1 MRICIIFNF
10 MVLVLMTQFG
20 YAQTITLNE
29 FLDKL
34 KQSHPFFDKEK
45 LTAQIDQQEQNSL
58 IGAQDW
64 NVITSAVYSHEE
76 PAITF
81 AGPDRTDAIFLN
93 GGVERLF
100 WATGGRFSAS
110 VSIGYAHLD
119 IIPLYN
125 IPDDLFQNRVSVS
138 YSHPLMKN
146 RKGFLNRLQHD
157 LKQYDIDFSEIRAI
171 ENMEDFL
178 AYAAVKYLDW
188 VFLGEQNII
197 MEERLKLSEEEFT
210 RTERKKKANL
220 IDQADVIR
228 AEDAVR
234 IWKQNLVLS
243 ESQWKAL
250 QAELAV
256 LTQDNEL
263 YHSSPDFN
271 LYKIS
276 DLGSLETV
284 SSQLKKDSRLINLLA
299 LQLNQ
304 LDFIR
309 TGYIET
315 SKPDL
320 TALVQVNLK
329 RTEDAFGEALLLR
342 RPDALLRLQYKFPV
356 KNRTAKSNIVKTDL
370 QILKLKKQIDEVTIN
385 LTSALTNLHIR
396 MQELQDV
403 MLLNLEQIES
413 AKERTKE
420 ELKLYNQGR
429 GDLTFVIQRR
439 DNEQFAKLTYAINAL
454 TYHKLLIEYQAI
466 VDHLYE

>member
-1 MRICIIFNF
+1 MF
-10 MVLVLMTQFG
+10 MTQFG
-20 YAQTITLNE
+20 YVQTITLDK

-45 LTAQIDQQEQNSL
+45 LTAQIEQQEQNSL
-58 IGAQDW
+58 MGAQDW
-64 NVITSAVYSHEE
+64 NLIASANYSHEE

-110 VSIGYAHLD
+110 VSLGYAHLD

-146 RKGFLNRLQHD
+146 RKGFLDQLQYE

-171 ENMEDFL
+171 ENMEGFL
-178 AYAAVKYLDW
+178 TYAAVKYLDW
-188 VFLGEQNII
+188 AFLAEQKVIL
-197 MEERLKLSEEEFT
+197 EERLKLSEEEYT
-210 RTERKKKANL
+210 RTERKRKANL
-220 IDQADVIR
+220 IDQVDVIR

-234 IWKQNLVLS
+234 IWRQNLELS

-250 QAELAV
+250 RAELAV
-256 LTQDNEL
+256 LTQDNEINQ
-263 YHSSPDFN
+263 SSPDFN
-271 LYKIS
+271 LYKIP
-276 DLGSLETV
+276 DLGSLDAV
-284 SSQLKKDSRLINLLA
+284 SSQLKQDSRLLNLLA
-299 LQLNQ
+299 IQLNQ

-309 TGYIET
+309 TGYSET
-315 SKPDL
+315 AKPDL
-320 TALVQVNLK
+320 NALVEINLK

-342 RPDALLRLQYKFPV
+342 RPDALLSLQYKFPV
-356 KNRTAKSNIVKTDL
+356 KNRTAKSNIIKTDL
-370 QILKLKKQIDEVTIN
+370 QISKLKKEIDVVTIN
-385 LTSALTNLHIR
+385 LTSTLTNLHVQ

-403 MLLNLEQIES
+403 MVLNLEQIES
-413 AKERTKE
+413 SKERTNE

-429 GDLTFVIQRR
+429 GDLTFVIQSR
-439 DNEQFAKLTYAINAL
+439 DNEQYAKLTYAVNAL

-466 VDHLYE
+466 LDHLYQ